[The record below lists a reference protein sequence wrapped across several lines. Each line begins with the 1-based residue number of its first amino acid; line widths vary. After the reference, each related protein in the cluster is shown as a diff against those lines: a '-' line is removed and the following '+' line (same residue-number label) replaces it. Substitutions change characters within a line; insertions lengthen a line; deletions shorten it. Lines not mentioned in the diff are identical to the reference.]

1 MEPGDRML
9 RLVEDLD
16 RKLRSLCGAIEA
28 RDAADIRR
36 LAEALADAARE
47 DAGCDLIGLE
57 DDALE
62 DESLLDEMDMSSVSE
77 RAEELVSFCRAAM
90 ESCEP
95 MDGFELPD
103 HDHDHGHGHGHG
115 HDQLRRGHGD
125 DEDPDA

>member
-16 RKLRSLCGAIEA
+16 RRLRSLCGAVEA

-57 DDALE
+57 DDVLE
-62 DESLLDEMDMSSVSE
+62 DESLRDEMDMSSITE

-90 ESCEP
+90 ESCAP
-95 MDGFELPD
+95 GDGFELPD
-103 HDHDHGHGHGHG
+103 PDHHPNHDHDHH
-115 HDQLRRGHGD
+115 RRACDGEG
-125 DEDPDA
+125 DPDA

>member
-16 RKLRSLCGAIEA
+16 RRLRSLCGAIEA

-57 DDALE
+57 DDVLE
-62 DESLLDEMDMSSVSE
+62 DESLRDEMDMSSMTE

-90 ESCEP
+90 ESCAP
-95 MDGFELPD
+95 GDGFELPD
-103 HDHDHGHGHGHG
+103 TDNDHNQDHNHDHH
-115 HDQLRRGHGD
+115 RRACDGEGD
-125 DEDPDA
+125 SDA